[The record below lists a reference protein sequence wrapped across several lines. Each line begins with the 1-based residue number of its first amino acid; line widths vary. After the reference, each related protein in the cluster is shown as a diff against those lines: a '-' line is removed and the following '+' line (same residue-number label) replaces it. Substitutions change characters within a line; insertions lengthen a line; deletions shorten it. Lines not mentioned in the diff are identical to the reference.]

1 MTQAERAAASDRA
14 MIDAAIE
21 LILERG
27 TDGTTL
33 AAIGERAG
41 YSRGLA
47 TYRYGSKSGLF
58 QEVSN
63 TIQRRWVGYLKA
75 AVEDKTAIDAL
86 CAAAGAYFKFVT
98 DAPEDIRVLHIL
110 LYEGAAPN
118 SDLRGLA
125 KQAFARQI
133 TDAEA
138 WLKDGIV
145 SGTVRK
151 DISPRHVAAQYVAH
165 IAGVTYMW
173 LLNPIEIDFAAI
185 HENYT
190 RTLRERL
197 AA

>member
-75 AVEDKTAIDAL
+75 AVEGKTAIDAL

-98 DAPEDIRVLHIL
+98 AAPADIRVLHIL

-138 WLKDGIV
+138 WLRNGIET
-145 SGTVRK
+145 GTVRE
-151 DISPRHVAAQYVAH
+151 DISPRDVAAQYVAH

>member
-63 TIQRRWVGYLKA
+63 TIQRRWVGYLKT

-145 SGTVRK
+145 TGTVRE
-151 DISPRHVAAQYVAH
+151 DISPRDVAAQYVAH

>member
-1 MTQAERAAASDRA
+1 MTQAERTAASDRA

-47 TYRYGSKSGLF
+47 TYRYGSKAGLF
-58 QEVSN
+58 EEVSN
-63 TIQRRWVGYLKA
+63 TIQRRWAGYLKA
-75 AVEDKTAIDAL
+75 AVDGKTGIDAL
-86 CAAAGAYFKFVT
+86 CAAAEAYYRFVS

-110 LYEGAAPN
+110 YYEGAAPKA
-118 SDLRGLA
+118 DLRGLA

-133 TDAEA
+133 ADAEQ
-138 WLKDGIV
+138 WLRDGIANG
-145 SGTVRK
+145 SIRG
-151 DISPRHVAAQYVAH
+151 DIAPRDIAAQYVAH
-165 IAGVTYMW
+165 IAGVTYIW
-173 LLNPIEIDFAAI
+173 LLNPVDIDFAAI

>member
-75 AVEDKTAIDAL
+75 AVEDKTASDAL

-138 WLKDGIV
+138 WLKDGIDT
-145 SGTVRK
+145 GTVRE
-151 DISPRHVAAQYVAH
+151 DISPRDVAAQYVAH

>member
-145 SGTVRK
+145 SGTVRE
-151 DISPRHVAAQYVAH
+151 DISPRDVAAQYVA
-165 IAGVTYMW
+165 
-173 LLNPIEIDFAAI
+173 
-185 HENYT
+185 
-190 RTLRERL
+190 R
-197 AA
+197 